1 MYIEDFINKFWF
13 IIYIYKI
20 FFVVYEFLLVVDIVW
35 NLFLNVFFKNYW
47 CNVSNVYDLL
57 YYWLYDYIDGREN
70 LIIIKGK
77 VGFIKN
83 EVEMLINYLVDW
95 LV

>member
-35 NLFLNVFFKNYW
+35 NLFLNVLFKNYW
-47 CNVSNVYDLL
+47 YNVSYVYDLL

>member
-1 MYIEDFINKFWF
+1 M
-13 IIYIYKI
+13 
-20 FFVVYEFLLVVDIVW
+20 
-35 NLFLNVFFKNYW
+35 
-47 CNVSNVYDLL
+47 SNVDDLL

>member
-1 MYIEDFINKFWF
+1 M
-13 IIYIYKI
+13 
-20 FFVVYEFLLVVDIVW
+20 DIVW

-47 CNVSNVYDLL
+47 YNVCNVYDLL